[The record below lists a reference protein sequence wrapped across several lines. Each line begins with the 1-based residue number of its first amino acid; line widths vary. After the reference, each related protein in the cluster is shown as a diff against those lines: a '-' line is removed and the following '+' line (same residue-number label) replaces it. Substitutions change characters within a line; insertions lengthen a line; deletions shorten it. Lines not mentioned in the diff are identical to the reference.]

1 MNSKK
6 IDVII
11 LCGGYGTR
19 LKPYTIKTPKP
30 LLLVNKKPFLYYSV
44 KRFLRNKNVNKI
56 YLACGYKSNK
66 IKRFVQLNFKNY
78 LKKVFVV
85 DSGDVDILK
94 RIQDCALSI
103 DNDFMVCYGDT
114 YSKFDL
120 EKYIKKFR
128 KNLYQIL
135 VLSSY
140 YQIKYGVLEFKKNF
154 IVKKFREKPIL
165 KTPINLGYFLFNH
178 KQKKHIFNH
187 KNWLNFLNSMSRKN
201 LITTSITN
209 KSFFSFDNPSEYL
222 EIKTKF
228 NIK

>member
-6 IDVII
+6 IDIII

-30 LLLVNKKPFLYYSV
+30 LLLVNKKPFLYYSI
-44 KRFLRNKNVNKI
+44 KRFLRNKDVNKI
-56 YLACGYKSNK
+56 YLASGYKSNK
-66 IKRFVQLNFKNY
+66 IKRFVRLNLKNY
-78 LKKVFVV
+78 LKKVVVV

-94 RIQDCALSI
+94 RIQDCASNI
-103 DNDFMVCYGDT
+103 ENDFMVCYGDT

-128 KNLYQIL
+128 SNLYQIL

-140 YQIKYGVLEFKKNF
+140 YQIKYGVLEYKKNF
-154 IVKKFREKPIL
+154 KVKKFREKPIL
-165 KTPINLGYFLFNH
+165 KTPINLGYFLFNY
-178 KQKKHIFNH
+178 KQKKNIFNH
-187 KNWLNFLNSMSRKN
+187 KNWLNFLNSISRKN

-209 KSFFSFDNPSEYL
+209 KPFFSFDNPSEYL

-228 NIK
+228 NIN